1 MIRKIGRMAR
11 MAMDRGSGWLGHP
24 NSFDLFRAPYPTHYE
39 RWVFVKDGSLV
50 LTRPIKPQDAAL
62 LVKLFQELSPASV
75 YFRFL
80 SNVRSLPEEW
90 VHHFTRIEYDR
101 DVAMVA
107 VRRSKGEERILGVG
121 RIMRSPGSTR
131 GEVAVVVADAW
142 QGKGIGTVLLKT
154 CIRIAEELGM
164 RSLWGLVSLDNERII
179 TMAAKLGFTRKP
191 QCGEGLLEL
200 EMTLDTGSR

>member
-1 MIRKIGRMAR
+1 MIRKTSRIAR
-11 MAMDRGSGWLGHP
+11 MAIDRGSGWLGHP
-24 NSFDLFRAPYPTHYE
+24 RSFDLLRAPYPAHYE
-39 RWVFVKDGSLV
+39 KWVFIKDGSLV
-50 LTRPIKPQDAAL
+50 LIRPIKPEDAAL
-62 LVKLFQELSPASV
+62 LVKLFHELSPASV

-80 SNVRSLPEEW
+80 SNVQSLPEEW
-90 VHHFTRIEYDR
+90 VDHFTRIEYDR

-107 VRRSKGEERILGVG
+107 VRRTEGEERILGVG

-154 CIRIAEELGM
+154 CIRIAEDLGM
-164 RSLWGLVSLDNERII
+164 LSLWGLVSSDNERVI

-191 QCGEGLLEL
+191 PCGEGSLEL
-200 EMTLDTGSR
+200 EMTLGAGG